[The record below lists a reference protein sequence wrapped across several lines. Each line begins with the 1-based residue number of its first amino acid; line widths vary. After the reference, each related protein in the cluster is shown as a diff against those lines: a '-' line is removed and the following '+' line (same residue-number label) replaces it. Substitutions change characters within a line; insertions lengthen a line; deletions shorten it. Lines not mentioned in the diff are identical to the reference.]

1 MPYVRKT
8 ANGSKRQR
16 IMRRNRGIYRT
27 GNGYLRKP
35 RFLLSQGGVPSA
47 RNAALGTMSYP
58 PEVKYL
64 DVGTNLVSGSNW
76 QYLNTTACSLVGQG
90 TGPTQRI
97 GRQIR
102 LVGVSYRFTVAC
114 ELSSDPAAY
123 AMDFIMDKQP
133 SGAAT
138 PPPINVQ
145 SGGLQSNAIYTGE
158 QMYNLPNI
166 LGTDRYQFMKRVE
179 RKSPNTRFNVES
191 GLLKM
196 NKLVTYDA
204 STLSISDLVS
214 NNLLV
219 TFSALPGALAS
230 VAGVVRLLYV
240 DA

>member
-16 IMRRNRGIYRT
+16 LMRRNRGIYRT

-64 DVGTNLVSGSNW
+64 DIDTGVVIGGNW
-76 QYLNTTACSLVGQG
+76 QYLTTATCSLIGQG
-90 TGPTQRI
+90 TGPSQRI

-102 LVGVSYRFTVAC
+102 LVGVSYRFTVAS
-114 ELSSDPAAY
+114 ELSASPSAY
-123 AMDFIMDKQP
+123 CMDFIMDKQP
-133 SGAAT
+133 SGASTAPALFPNST
-138 PPPINVQ
+138 T
-145 SGGLQSNAIYTGE
+145 STNAIYAGTE
-158 QMYNLPNI
+158 NFNLPNV
-166 LGTDRYQFMKRVE
+166 LGQDRFQFMKRVE

-191 GLLKM
+191 GLIKM
-196 NKLVTYDA
+196 NKLVTYDG

-219 TFSALPGALAS
+219 TFSAVINSTTS
-230 VAGVVRLLYV
+230 VAGTVRLLYV

>member
-47 RNAALGTMSYP
+47 RNAALGAMSYP

-64 DVGTNLVSGSNW
+64 DVTTSLIRTTDW
-76 QYLNTTACSLVGQG
+76 QYLTTATCSAIGQG

-102 LVGVSYRFTVAC
+102 LVGVSYRFSMGS
-114 ELSSDPAAY
+114 ENDAASY
-123 AMDFIMDKQP
+123 CMDFIIDKQP
-133 SGAAT
+133 SGASTA
-138 PPPINVQ
+138 PPIANTGI
-145 SGGLQSNAIYTGE
+145 SSTNAIYATAD
-158 QMYNLPNI
+158 NTSLPNV
-166 LGTDRYQFMKRVE
+166 LGTDRFQFMKRVE
-179 RKSPNTRFNVES
+179 RKSPNSRFTTES
-191 GLLKM
+191 GLIKM
-196 NKLVTYDA
+196 NKLVTYDG
-204 STLSISDLVS
+204 STLAISDLVS

-219 TFSALPGALAS
+219 TFSAVEAVS